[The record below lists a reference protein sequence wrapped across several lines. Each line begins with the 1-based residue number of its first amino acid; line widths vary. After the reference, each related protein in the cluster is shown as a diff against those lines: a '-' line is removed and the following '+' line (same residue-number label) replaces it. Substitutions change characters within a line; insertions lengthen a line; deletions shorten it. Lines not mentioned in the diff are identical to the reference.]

1 MKENTGVARQKEL
14 RIGEGALA
22 NNSDLLGIAIR
33 FEIKVAVK
41 RADMHC
47 WKILG

>member
-14 RIGEGALA
+14 RMGGALE
-22 NNSDLLGIAIR
+22 NNSALLGRDVR

-41 RADMHC
+41 RAGMHC
-47 WKILG
+47 RKILG